1 MIKAFIA
8 IFAGFWD
15 LLKFPLLY
23 LGILALVFLVLLGIF
38 FSQEWLSGRRPAPTS
53 VRYVQRPGL
62 FKSLFYMTPRQMVED
77 WFSKPADF
85 FNPQGLIIFTG
96 RQGRGKTIAM
106 AELSCTFKSLIH
118 SVRF

>member
-38 FSQEWLSGRRPAPTS
+38 LSQEWLSGRRPAPTS
-53 VRYVQRPGL
+53 VRYV
-62 FKSLFYMTPRQMVED
+62 
-77 WFSKPADF
+77 
-85 FNPQGLIIFTG
+85 I
-96 RQGRGKTIAM
+96 
-106 AELSCTFKSLIH
+106 
-118 SVRF
+118 